1 MAITSFPA
9 HGRSLKGK
17 YQYDRAGTQ
26 TQEKRIK
33 TARTMAGREVRKGA
47 DMGGAAAGCN
57 GVGNQRLMAG
67 EADPISGGRSTQAPQ
82 GWPRLHSLQQLL
94 RLLSS

>member
-1 MAITSFPA
+1 MLFFLLLDC
-9 HGRSLKGK
+9 LKK
-17 YQYDRAGTQ
+17 TKNSPRTAG
-26 TQEKRIK
+26 
-33 TARTMAGREVRKGA
+33 GEVKKGA

>member
-1 MAITSFPA
+1 MIALRFMVSRDEA
-9 HGRSLKGK
+9 KGK
-17 YQYDRAGTQ
+17 KNSPRG
-26 TQEKRIK
+26 
-33 TARTMAGREVRKGA
+33 AGREVKKGA

-67 EADPISGGRSTQAPQ
+67 EANPISGGRSTQAPQ

-94 RLLSS
+94 RLLPS